1 MVIGLGNPGKEYAAT
16 YHNLGYAAADMLAR
30 GEKFLRHGNF
40 EYCRL
45 GKVLIVK
52 PLTFMNESGLA
63 VSAAASFFKVKPEE
77 ILVIHDD
84 SDIILGNYKLACGRG
99 AAGHNGVKSVIS
111 ELGTD
116 QFCRLRLGIRKESL
130 RVKAGGFVLNKI
142 RKEERAPLEN
152 AIKNGLAEAEV
163 TAPTSSVD

>member
-1 MVIGLGNPGKEYAAT
+1 MIGLGNPGKEYAAT
-16 YHNLGYAAADMLAR
+16 YHSLGYSAADMLAG
-30 GEKFLRHGNF
+30 GEKFRRHGNF

-45 GKVLIVK
+45 GEILVVK

-63 VSAAASFFKVKPEE
+63 ASAALSFFKVKPEE

-84 SDIILGNYKLACGRG
+84 SDIILGNYKLVCGRG

-116 QFCRLRLGIRKESL
+116 RFCRLRLGIRKEGL
-130 RVKAGGFVLNKI
+130 RAKAGGFVLGKI
-142 RKEERAPLEN
+142 KKEEEAPLES
-152 AIKNGLAEAEV
+152 AIKNGLAEAGI